1 MYVKSTGLSCY
12 LRLNTTLTS
21 RPRPQLPGR
30 GRRAGTGKDTAPQH
44 HPSLCPPGTSRV
56 TASQHHPYLYPS
68 SIPRALLARRGGG
81 FVGHN
86 TQFGG
91 YRAAG
96 RCSEP
101 RGETLL
107 LSPPQPQSITNASA
121 RPRVGGLVRGW
132 SGVCS
137 ARTPNTDCIK
147 QENTERAQDRCPW
160 SPSISR
166 RVLGIK
172 GLLSA

>member
-1 MYVKSTGLSCY
+1 
-12 LRLNTTLTS
+12 
-21 RPRPQLPGR
+21 
-30 GRRAGTGKDTAPQH
+30 
-44 HPSLCPPGTSRV
+44 
-56 TASQHHPYLYPS
+56 
-68 SIPRALLARRGGG
+68 
-81 FVGHN
+81 VGHN

-172 GLLSA
+172 VLLSAGHAIEGRSSRAPEHHQTAPALTLATPCFLLCLFTSVPTVVST